1 VIVRFICTQESASRE
16 SSLEDC
22 LKPTSR
28 AAKNRE
34 TEDRRMCSSYT
45 LGMGS
50 TRIDGAAPAG
60 ADLADVA
67 EDGVPAEA
75 IRTAAGFLRLG
86 LRSFRERVSA

>member
-1 VIVRFICTQESASRE
+1 
-16 SSLEDC
+16 
-22 LKPTSR
+22 
-28 AAKNRE
+28 
-34 TEDRRMCSSYT
+34 MCSSYT